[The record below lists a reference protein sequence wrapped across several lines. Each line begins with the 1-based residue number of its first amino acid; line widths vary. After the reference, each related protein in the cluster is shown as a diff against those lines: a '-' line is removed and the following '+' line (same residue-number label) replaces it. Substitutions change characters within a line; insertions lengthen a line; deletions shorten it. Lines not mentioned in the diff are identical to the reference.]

1 MKLSGSEKHVA
12 SLISNEKNYELI
24 DYLYDMRIIHV
35 IKQGVSSQIAI
46 GKQYTL
52 YSLVYGCYLKLM
64 SSMSAPLGLI
74 IESDEDNKAHY
85 VEIPKAGYKSVKN
98 SILNLA
104 SDDRQGRFKLVGST
118 EDLQLPTKQKT
129 TKCLLK
135 SLLTKKF

>member
-1 MKLSGSEKHVA
+1 
-12 SLISNEKNYELI
+12 
-24 DYLYDMRIIHV
+24 
-35 IKQGVSSQIAI
+35 
-46 GKQYTL
+46 
-52 YSLVYGCYLKLM
+52 M

-129 TKCLLK
+129 TKCFLK